1 MLRELGQI
9 ASLLRQA
16 PRIKEEMEKLQQRLG
31 QVTTEGDAGGGMV
44 RVRVNGRM
52 EVQSCRISEEALRL
66 ADRELLEE
74 MIRSAVNQA
83 LERARA
89 LVAEESSKIAAGFGL
104 PGMPDLERF
113 LGGKQDG
120 SG

>member
-31 QVTTEGDAGGGMV
+31 QVTAEGDAGGGMV

-52 EVQSCRISEEALRL
+52 EVISCRISEDVFLQG
-66 ADRELLEE
+66 DRELLEQLV
-74 MIRSAVNQA
+74 RSAVNQA
-83 LERARA
+83 MEKARA
-89 LVAEESSKIAAGFGL
+89 LVAEESSKIAEGFGL

-113 LGGKQDG
+113 LGGKGDG
-120 SG
+120 SS